1 MTKIKLVDLH
11 SQYEPPKEETLA
23 ENPNVPEGR
32 QLFLGE
38 NTFRLEE

>member
-11 SQYEPPKEETLA
+11 SQYEPLKEELLA
-23 ENPNVPEGR
+23 EISNVLEGM